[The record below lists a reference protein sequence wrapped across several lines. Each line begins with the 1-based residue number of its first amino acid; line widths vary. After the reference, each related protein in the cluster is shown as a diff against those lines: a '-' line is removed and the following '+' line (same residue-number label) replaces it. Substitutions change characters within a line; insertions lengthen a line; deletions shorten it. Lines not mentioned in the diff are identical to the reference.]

1 MTNLQ
6 KIEQKILN
14 NQTLLQALETWR
26 NLNYKIV
33 FTNGCFDLLHK
44 GHVDYLSKASDLGD
58 VLIVGLNSDSSVK
71 RLKGADRPILD
82 ETSRAIILASFSFI
96 TAVVLFSEDTPLN
109 LIKKIQP
116 DILVK
121 GADYKPEDIVGYDI
135 VMAKGGTISTL
146 DYLPGCS
153 TTEIINKIKG

>member
-1 MTNLQ
+1 M
-6 KIEQKILN
+6 
-14 NQTLLQALETWR
+14 
-26 NLNYKIV
+26 
-33 FTNGCFDLLHK
+33 
-44 GHVDYLSKASDLGD
+44 GD